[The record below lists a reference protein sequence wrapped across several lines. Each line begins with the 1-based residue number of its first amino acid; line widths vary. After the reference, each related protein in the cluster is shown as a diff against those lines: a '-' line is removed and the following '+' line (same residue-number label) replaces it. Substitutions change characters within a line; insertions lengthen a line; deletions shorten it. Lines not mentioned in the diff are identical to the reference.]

1 MLKRLAWLAL
11 CVCAPLSA
19 APNIDPQ
26 RLQQLANDR
35 FWISL
40 GHYET
45 AKLGGWRSYVSDK
58 KFFLAPDGNEH
69 PDRELAATVQALYAP
84 ASLGEQH
91 AQCVYPARTRWLKTQ
106 LNLTDLPM
114 PACAEYKKWFKDVSP
129 HSAVMIFPA
138 AYLNSPSSMFG
149 HTLLRIDQADVQ
161 SDKTSLLSY
170 AINFGAYIEGSDNS
184 ILYAWK
190 GLMGGYPG
198 LFALVP
204 YQEKLS
210 EYRSLENRDLWE
222 YRLNLTQEETAR
234 MVEHVWELKQIQF
247 DYFFFD
253 ENCSYRLLELLQV
266 ARPSLRLT
274 EQFPLTAIPT
284 DTVKAVKEA
293 GLVESIEYRPS
304 RERELL
310 SRAEPLTD
318 EEQQWVLKVSA
329 EQLVLQEPAF
339 KALPRARQALIID
352 AAYRLERYRA
362 NGQERDPQRA
372 QRSFELLRAINKNP
386 APELEIPRPGLP
398 EDGHESRTWQAG
410 LGTRGDRAFAEYG
423 LRMAYHDLN
432 DNAESFPL
440 GAQIEILQMKLR
452 QYEGNHWQFQ
462 QLDLATIRSL
472 TPRNE
477 LLQPLSW
484 QVTGGLER
492 VPGKHDDETLVSHVN
507 GGGGGTWQ
515 LGEDVLGF
523 ALGTV
528 RVEHNNDF
536 AEFVS
541 PAGGFNTGVLWKNPL
556 GNLSLEA
563 KGDYFINGEVRRS
576 LSLNQQWELS
586 RNLGLRLSAQ
596 REFSHVATPE
606 TEVML
611 EVKWYHY

>member
-1 MLKRLAWLAL
+1 MLKRFAWMAL
-11 CVCAPLSA
+11 FACAPLYA
-19 APNIDPQ
+19 APHLDDQ
-26 RLQQLANDR
+26 RLQQLANDP
-35 FWISL
+35 FWLSL
-40 GHYET
+40 GHYE
-45 AKLGGWRSYVSDK
+45 AGKISGWRSYVSDK
-58 KFFLAPDGNEH
+58 KFFLAPDGAHH
-69 PDRELAATVQALYAP
+69 PDAELKATVDALYAP
-84 ASLGEQH
+84 ASLDEKH
-91 AQCVYPARTRWLKTQ
+91 AQCVYPARTRWLKDQ
-106 LNLTDLPM
+106 LRLTDLP
-114 PACAEYKKWFKDVSP
+114 AVDCTAFKQWFKDVAP

-161 SDKTSLLSY
+161 SNNTALLSY

-222 YRLNLTQEETAR
+222 YRLNLTQVETER

-266 ARPSLRLT
+266 ARPGLRLT

-284 DTVKAVKEA
+284 DTVKAVKDA
-293 GLVESIEYRPS
+293 GLVERIDYRPS

-310 SRAEPLTD
+310 ERAKPLNSD
-318 EEQQWVLKVSA
+318 EQQWVLKVSDDA
-329 EQLVLQEPAF
+329 QQLQEPAF
-339 KALPRARQALIID
+339 KAIAKDRQALIID
-352 AAYRLERYRA
+352 AAYRLGRYRA
-362 NGQERDPQRA
+362 NGLERDTARS
-372 QRSFELLRAINKNP
+372 QRSFELLRAINQNP
-386 APELEIPRPGLP
+386 APDLTITPPGLP
-398 EDGHESRTWQAG
+398 ENGHESRTWQAG
-410 LGTRGDRAFAEYG
+410 IGTRGDKAFGEYG

-432 DNAESFPL
+432 DNAEGFPL

-452 QYEGNHWQFQ
+452 QYEGNHWQLQ

-472 TPRNE
+472 TPRNA
-477 LLQPLSW
+477 LLQPWSW

-492 VPGKHDDETLVSHVN
+492 VPGKHDDETLVAHVN
-507 GGGGGTWQ
+507 GGAGSTWQ
-515 LGEDVLGF
+515 LRDDMLGF

-536 AEFVS
+536 NEAIS
-541 PAGGFNTGVLWKNPL
+541 PAAGFNTGVLWKNPL

-563 KGDYFINGEVRRS
+563 KGDFFTNGEVRRS
-576 LSLNQQWELS
+576 ISLNQQWELS

-596 REFSHVATPE
+596 REYSHLSTPVN
-606 TEVML
+606 EVML

>member
-1 MLKRLAWLAL
+1 MLKRLAYLAL
-11 CVCAPLSA
+11 FACAPLSA
-19 APNIDPQ
+19 APHLDDQ
-26 RLQQLANDR
+26 RLQQLANDP
-35 FWISL
+35 FWLSL
-40 GHYET
+40 GHYE
-45 AKLGGWRSYVSDK
+45 AGKISGWRSYVSDQ
-58 KFFLAPDGNEH
+58 KFFIAKDGAHH
-69 PDRELAATVQALYAP
+69 PDAELKATVEALYAP
-84 ASLGEQH
+84 ASLGEKH
-91 AQCVYPARTRWLKTQ
+91 TQCVYPARTRWLKDQ
-106 LNLTDLPM
+106 LQLSDLP
-114 PACAEYKKWFKDVSP
+114 AVDCAEFKQWFKDVAP

-161 SDKTSLLSY
+161 SNKTALLSY

-222 YRLNLTQEETAR
+222 YRLNLTQVETER

-266 ARPSLRLT
+266 ARPGLRLT

-284 DTVKAVKEA
+284 DTVKAVKDA
-293 GLVESIEYRPS
+293 GLVEKIDYRPS

-310 SRAEPLTD
+310 ERAKPLD
-318 EEQQWVLKVSA
+318 SDEQQWVLKISGDQK
-329 EQLVLQEPAF
+329 QLQDPTF
-339 KALPRARQALIID
+339 KSLGKDRQALIID
-352 AAYRLERYRA
+352 AAYRLGRYRA
-362 NGQERDPQRA
+362 NGLERDSERS
-372 QRSFELLRAINKNP
+372 QRSFELLRAINQNP
-386 APELEIPRPGLP
+386 APDLQIDRPGLP
-398 EDGHESRTWQAG
+398 ENGHESRTWQAG
-410 LGTRGDRAFAEYG
+410 IGTRGDKAFGEYG

-432 DNAESFPL
+432 DNAEGFPL

-452 QYEGNHWQFQ
+452 QYEGNNWQLQ

-507 GGGGGTWQ
+507 GGAGGTWQ
-515 LGEDVLGF
+515 LHDDMLGF

-536 AEFVS
+536 SEFIS
-541 PAGGFNTGVLWKNPL
+541 PAAGFNTGVLWKNPL

-563 KGDYFINGEVRRS
+563 KGDFFTNGEVRRS
-576 LSLNQQWELS
+576 ISLNQQWEVS
-586 RNLGLRLSAQ
+586 RNLGVRLSAQ
-596 REFSHVATPE
+596 REFSHMATPVN
-606 TEVML
+606 EVML

>member
-1 MLKRLAWLAL
+1 MLKRLAYLAL
-11 CVCAPLSA
+11 FACAPLSA
-19 APNIDPQ
+19 APHLDDQ
-26 RLQQLANDR
+26 RLQQLANDP
-35 FWISL
+35 FWLSL
-40 GHYET
+40 GHYE
-45 AKLGGWRSYVSDK
+45 AGKISGWRSYVSDQ
-58 KFFLAPDGNEH
+58 KFFIAKDGAHH
-69 PDRELAATVQALYAP
+69 PDAELKATLEALYAP
-84 ASLGEQH
+84 ASLGEKH
-91 AQCVYPARTRWLKTQ
+91 TQCVYPARTRWLKDQ
-106 LNLTDLPM
+106 LQLSDLP
-114 PACAEYKKWFKDVSP
+114 AVDCAEFKQWFKDVAP

-161 SDKTSLLSY
+161 SNKTALLSY

-222 YRLNLTQEETAR
+222 YRLNLTQVETER

-266 ARPSLRLT
+266 ARPGLRLT

-284 DTVKAVKEA
+284 DTVKAVKDA
-293 GLVESIEYRPS
+293 GLVEKIDYRPS

-310 SRAEPLTD
+310 ERAKPLD
-318 EEQQWVLKVSA
+318 SDEQQWVLKISDDQK
-329 EQLVLQEPAF
+329 QLQDPTF
-339 KALPRARQALIID
+339 KSLGKDRQALIID
-352 AAYRLERYRA
+352 AAYRLGRYRA
-362 NGQERDPQRA
+362 NGLERDSERS
-372 QRSFELLRAINKNP
+372 QRSFELLRAINQNP
-386 APELEIPRPGLP
+386 APDLQIDRPGLP
-398 EDGHESRTWQAG
+398 ENGHESRTWQAG
-410 LGTRGDRAFAEYG
+410 IGTRGDKAFGEYG

-432 DNAESFPL
+432 DNAEGFPL

-452 QYEGNHWQFQ
+452 QYEGNNWQLQ

-507 GGGGGTWQ
+507 GGAGGTWQ
-515 LGEDVLGF
+515 LHDDMLGF

-536 AEFVS
+536 SEFIS
-541 PAGGFNTGVLWKNPL
+541 PAAGFNTGVLWKNPL

-563 KGDYFINGEVRRS
+563 KGDFFTNGEVRRS
-576 LSLNQQWELS
+576 ISLNQQWEVS
-586 RNLGLRLSAQ
+586 RNLGVRLSAQ
-596 REFSHVATPE
+596 REFSHMATPVN
-606 TEVML
+606 EVML

>member
-1 MLKRLAWLAL
+1 MLKRLAYLAL
-11 CVCAPLSA
+11 FACAPLSA
-19 APNIDPQ
+19 APHLDDQ
-26 RLQQLANDR
+26 RLQQLANDP
-35 FWISL
+35 FWLSL
-40 GHYET
+40 GHYE
-45 AKLGGWRSYVSDK
+45 AGKISGWRSYVSDQ
-58 KFFLAPDGNEH
+58 KFFIAKDGAHH
-69 PDRELAATVQALYAP
+69 PDAELKATVEALYAP
-84 ASLGEQH
+84 ASLGEKH
-91 AQCVYPARTRWLKTQ
+91 TQCVYPARTRWLKDQ
-106 LNLTDLPM
+106 LQLSDLP
-114 PACAEYKKWFKDVSP
+114 PVDCAEFKQWFKDVAP

-161 SDKTSLLSY
+161 SNKTALLSY

-198 LFALVP
+198 LFALGP
-204 YQEKLS
+204 YHEKLS

-222 YRLNLTQEETAR
+222 YRLNLTQVETER

-266 ARPSLRLT
+266 ARPGLRLT

-284 DTVKAVKEA
+284 DTVKAVKDA
-293 GLVESIEYRPS
+293 GLVEKIDYRPS

-310 SRAEPLTD
+310 ERAKPLD
-318 EEQQWVLKVSA
+318 SDEQQWVLKISGDQK
-329 EQLVLQEPAF
+329 QLQDPTF
-339 KALPRARQALIID
+339 KSLGKDRQALIID
-352 AAYRLERYRA
+352 AAYRLGRYRA
-362 NGQERDPQRA
+362 NGLERDSERS
-372 QRSFELLRAINKNP
+372 QRSFELLRAINQNP
-386 APELEIPRPGLP
+386 APDLQIDRPGLP
-398 EDGHESRTWQAG
+398 ENGHESRTWQAG
-410 LGTRGDRAFAEYG
+410 IGTRGDKAFGEYG

-432 DNAESFPL
+432 DNAEGFPL

-452 QYEGNHWQFQ
+452 QYEGNNWQLQ

-507 GGGGGTWQ
+507 GGAGGTWQ
-515 LGEDVLGF
+515 LHDDMLGF

-536 AEFVS
+536 SEFIS
-541 PAGGFNTGVLWKNPL
+541 PAAGFNTGVLWKNPL

-563 KGDYFINGEVRRS
+563 KGDFFTNGEVRRS
-576 LSLNQQWELS
+576 ISLNQQWEVS
-586 RNLGLRLSAQ
+586 RNLGVRLSAQ
-596 REFSHVATPE
+596 REFSHMATPVN
-606 TEVML
+606 EVML